1 MVVRTKK
8 VSPWNENKS
17 GEVKR
22 METKT
27 CCRSVF
33 GLTGVG
39 SSQWSQ
45 WLPGAGSS
53 PWSYLPTLGNR
64 LEPVEMNSLGDSD
77 SLFIEFLSQSDTD
90 NCLLSYQETQYGQQF

>member
-8 VSPWNENKS
+8 VSPWNENTS
-17 GEVKR
+17 CEVKG

-27 CCRSVF
+27 CYRSVF

-39 SSQWSQ
+39 SNRWSQ
-45 WLPGAGSS
+45 WRPGAGSS

-64 LEPVEMNSLGDSD
+64 LEPVEMNSPGGSD
-77 SLFIEFLSQSDTD
+77 SLFIEFLSQSD
-90 NCLLSYQETQYGQQF
+90 NCLLSYQETQYGQ